1 MITELCEELNNWF
14 DRDQPKYVGEFSISS
29 GVVYGEDGNPLEIQ
43 PNQFFRVI
51 GSVFNDG
58 VHRAGDAADTSDT
71 FTDETFRGAVW
82 LMAVPKAVLDLNKRI
97 DDWEKQYGAQ
107 SLSPFASESLT
118 ASSYSYT
125 KASGSGADGGGTG
138 WRNTFSADLKRWR
151 KMRP

>member
-1 MITELCEELNNWF
+1 MLTELCEEIHNWF

-29 GVVYGEDGNPLEIQ
+29 GVVYAEDGNPLEIL

-58 VHRAGDAADTSDT
+58 VHQAGDAADT

-82 LMAVPKAVLDLNKRI
+82 LMAVPKAVLDLDKKI
-97 DDWEKQYGAQ
+97 TDWEKNYGAQ
-107 SLSPFASESLT
+107 ASSPFASESLT

-125 KASGSGADGGGTG
+125 KASSSGADAGAG
-138 WRNTFSADLKRWR
+138 WRNAFSADLKKWR